1 MKEKKIDSEKDDV
14 GALKSNLR
22 IFFILIGD
30 QI

>member
-1 MKEKKIDSEKDDV
+1 MKEKIDSEKDV

-30 QI
+30 KI